1 MIVDGIPG
9 ILNDWCQVAYRSCQ
23 VARDEI
29 VPRAPIRE
37 AHAMRVGFCVHHLRP
52 GRRPHVVSPV
62 GENLRVLLAY
72 IDEIGETGAFIARD
86 HPRFNTSP
94 AFGYAGVI
102 LPAEKAREFGAVFT
116 EEKRRVFKSEISEA
130 DHPGRWERKGASIFR
145 PDTLTKYPQQ
155 IRVFNGLVSH
165 VRRLGGSLFYYA
177 DEKPIGTP
185 KQTVLDT
192 TARETAAMREALNR
206 IARHAEGQGKNVLVM
221 IDQINE
227 KTRAERLP
235 TMYGHILGRAAEFS
249 EMKRIIEPPM
259 HIDSALSSN
268 IQFADWVAACVT
280 RALDYQLLQA
290 SPYRWVATS
299 RKLDSVRGS
308 FTHESK
314 VHLWRRSAADLNHSE
329 IFRAERPLY
338 PVNDGTMVADRV
350 APEVFRRIK
359 AAAERATGRKR

>member
-1 MIVDGIPG
+1 M
-9 ILNDWCQVAYRSCQ
+9 
-23 VARDEI
+23 
-29 VPRAPIRE
+29 
-37 AHAMRVGFCVHHLRP
+37 
-52 GRRPHVVSPV
+52 
-62 GENLRVLLAY
+62 LLAY
-72 IDEIGETGAFIARD
+72 IDEIGETGAFVSHNDR
-86 HPRFNTSP
+86 RYKTSP
-94 AFGYAGVI
+94 AFGYAGFVI
-102 LPAEKAREFGAVFT
+102 PVNSARDFGAVFT
-116 EEKRRVFKSEISEA
+116 RNKRDLFKTDIGDSDPS
-130 DHPGRWERKGASIFR
+130 RFERKGASIFR
-145 PDTLTKYPQQ
+145 PKTAAEYPHQV
-155 IRVFNGLVSH
+155 RVFNSLVSQ
-165 VRRLGGSLFYYA
+165 VRRLGGHLFYYA

-338 PVNDGTMVADRV
+338 PVDDGTMVADRV